1 MLTLALALFL
11 SIPHTFER
19 THEVAV
25 IEVNTVCNERGDAI
39 LEQVVLWSRVPTLS
53 RPVVAA
59 WRMRTGVIVRRS
71 GDRYE
76 AVYYEGAARHRIVA
90 PSLKESFTLGDPE
103 QENRDHFSVDRRQVV
118 FPEFYH

>member
-1 MLTLALALFL
+1 MLTIALALFL

-39 LEQVVLWSRVPTLS
+39 LEQVVLWSRVPTL
-53 RPVVAA
+53 PGLGVAA
-59 WRMRTGVIVRRS
+59 WRMRTGVIVRRK

-76 AVYYEGAARHRIVA
+76 AVYYEGATRHRIVA
-90 PSLKESFTLGDPE
+90 PSLKESFTFEDPE
-103 QENRDHFSVDRRQVV
+103 QENREHFSVDRRQVV